1 MALKE
6 SPLPNIT
13 GGYATRFGFPYR
25 TTLSFQSLIR
35 RLEERAADPF
45 ALEAMLYEQ
54 ILKTVKEIP
63 ALLKPIEDLEILKK
77 YRKEADLLLATV
89 LPTSMIENYVAG
101 IIVPFQP
108 ITVYASPRFKE
119 MLVAD
124 EDGVWDLSR
133 MDVSKGINELIA
145 YAGMAI
151 LEKYYGFKIMH
162 PDVMK
167 SKELDKMTG
176 LTRFYQPEINTMFAE
191 VIALKEPKPL
201 SEIDLS
207 PLKDDFFNASF
218 WLEHFPPDTFEF
230 RGITVYRMMDIT
242 DRELISQ
249 IEYIL
254 LQSGS
259 IISKENISEIEE
271 KFRNFFK
278 IPDIRVGLA
287 PIFSYRGQMANCN
300 MESWFCLIPPEK
312 ASLMLDNFE
321 NSIYH
326 TAVERAAPYLV
337 DDLEK
342 LPSLTCIEQ
351 ELLREGIRSIIV
363 VPVFHDKDLIGAI
376 EIGCP
381 RPNELNFV
389 SMLKVKEILPLIAVA
404 FQRAAKDFDTQVQ
417 ATIKE
422 HFTSIHPSVE
432 WKFSQAALELIRLNS
447 TTDQTRIA
455 PIELKDVMPIY
466 GQVDIRGSS
475 ERRNEAIREDLIE
488 YLNAAKRIL
497 QLAYKAYPLSILD
510 EMIFR
515 ADKYI
520 SKLQDSLDSGDETG
534 ILEFM
539 KQEVEPTFRLL
550 AEQATHLK
558 LAIESYFT
566 LLDPEHEIYHFRRQ
580 SFEKSLTMINDV
592 VARMLEEEEARTQ
605 LLLPHYFE
613 KYKTDGVEYN
623 IYLGQSILQEGKFDP
638 VYVKNFRLWQLI
650 TMVNIARET
659 HQLIPELPMPLETTQ
674 LILCYSNPFAIMFR
688 MDEKRFDVAGA
699 YNIRYE
705 IVKKRIDKALIKGTN
720 ERLTQPHKI
729 AVIYTQEKEAKEYE
743 RYFEFMRSKGWIT
756 GMHEHVELEP
766 LQGLQGLKALRVQ
779 IRYDQEEPKLN
790 YDEEEL
796 FRQVKDVMVQK

>member
-1 MALKE
+1 MAAKDYLT
-6 SPLPNIT
+6 PNT
-13 GGYATRFGFPYR
+13 SGGYATRFGFPYR
-25 TTLSFQSLIR
+25 TTLSFQPLLNRI
-35 RLEERAADPF
+35 EERAAATDT
-45 ALEAMLYEQ
+45 LEAPLYQQ
-54 ILKTVKEIP
+54 ILNTVKEVP
-63 ALLKPIEDLEILKK
+63 ALLEPIEDLSLLKK
-77 YRKEADLLLATV
+77 YRKETDLLLSTV
-89 LPTSMIENYVAG
+89 LPSSMIENYIAG

-108 ITVYASPRFKE
+108 ITVYASPKFNE

-124 EDGVWDLSR
+124 EDGIWDLSR
-133 MDVSKGINELIA
+133 MDLKKGINELIA
-145 YAGMAI
+145 YCGMAI
-151 LEKYYGFKIMH
+151 LEKYYHFKIMH

-167 SKELDKMTG
+167 SKEFDKITG
-176 LTRFYQPEINTMFAE
+176 LTKFYQPEINTMFAE

-218 WLEHFPPDTFEF
+218 WLENFPPDTFEF
-230 RGITVYRMMDIT
+230 RGITVYRMMEIT

-259 IISKENISEIEE
+259 IISKENISRIED

-278 IPDIRVGLA
+278 IPDLRVGLA
-287 PIFSYRGQMANCN
+287 PIFSYRGQMANCD
-300 MESWFCLIPPEK
+300 MESWFCLIPSEK

-326 TAVERAAPYLV
+326 TAVQRAAPYLV

-342 LPSLTCIEQ
+342 LPSITSIE
-351 ELLREGIRSIIV
+351 EALLREGIRNIIV

-432 WKFSQAALELIRLNS
+432 WKFSQAALEMIKVNS
-447 TTDQTRIA
+447 SAEPNKIA

-488 YLNAAKRIL
+488 YLTAAKKIL
-497 QLAYKAYPLSILD
+497 QLAYKTYPLNILD

-515 ADKYI
+515 ADKYV
-520 SKLQDSLDSGDETG
+520 SKLQESLDSGDETG

-539 KQEVEPTFRLL
+539 KQEVEPTFQLL
-550 AEQATHLK
+550 AEQSAHLK
-558 LAIESYFT
+558 QAIDNYFN
-566 LLDPEHEIYHFRRQ
+566 LLDPEHEVYHFRRQ

-605 LLLPHYFE
+605 QLLPHYFE

-659 HQLIPELPMPLETTQ
+659 HQLLPDLPMPLETTQ

-688 MDEKRFDVAGA
+688 MDEKRFDVSGA

-705 IVKKRIDKALIKGTN
+705 IVKKRIDKAVIKGTN

-729 AVIYTQEKEAKEYE
+729 AVIYTQEKEAREYE
-743 RYFEFMRSKGWIT
+743 RYFEFMSSKGWIT
-756 GMHEHVELEP
+756 GTPEHLELEP
-766 LQGLQGLKALRVQ
+766 LQGLQGLKGLRVQ
-779 IRYDQEEPKLN
+779 IRYDKEEPKLN

-796 FRQVKDVMVQK
+796 FRQVKDIMV